1 LKLHNPVTL
10 FVLTWISVLFL
21 YILHFSLVLTTLNF
35 LLFIYIIFSCV
46 SFILSYF
53 LLNDFYGLKPIKSE
67 YFVKDRFWKVLK
79 IVFYLWVS
87 LTILEIGYFRSLPI
101 LSIFGIGD
109 GAYTEWGIPSLH
121 GLLNSMILVISN
133 YCLYLYIQKKEK
145 KYLIYFLLCLLWP
158 LILITRQL
166 FMSMAV
172 QGILVYFFFNKLR
185 LKNIFRFGILA
196 LIVILLF
203 GIVGDLRSGS
213 SDSFINIAQPSSNY
227 PAFLPSGFLWFYI
240 YITSPLNN
248 VNFNIHDYPL
258 FNFNPSPL
266 LSSILPSFI
275 RDKITFWGQAN
286 NFKLVDDLL
295 NVSSMFP
302 NYLSAFGYIG
312 SIFFYFLMGLIFN
325 FIYFK
330 TKKKRVNIKWVFI
343 LIVIL
348 HNILFSLFVD
358 FFSSLVFIFQIFLH
372 FFIGTKFY
380 INHDKV

>member
-1 LKLHNPVTL
+1 M
-10 FVLTWISVLFL
+10 F
-21 YILHFSLVLTTLNF
+21 HFSLVLTTLNL
-35 LLFIYIIFSCV
+35 LLFTYIVLSCV

-53 LLNDFYGLKPIKSE
+53 LLNDFYRIKNIKSI
-67 YFVKDRFWKVLK
+67 YFTKINISNTLK
-79 IVFYLWVS
+79 YVFYLWFLLS
-87 LTILEIGYFRSLPI
+87 LFEIGYFRSIPI
-101 LSIFGIGD
+101 LSIFGLGE

-133 YCLYLYIQKKEK
+133 YCLYLYIQTKEK
-145 KYLIYFLLCLLWP
+145 KYLKYFLLCLIWP
-158 LILITRQL
+158 LMLITRQL

-172 QGILVYFFFNKLR
+172 QGILVYFFFNKLKI
-185 LKNIFRFGILA
+185 KNVLRFGVLA
-196 LIVILLF
+196 LFIILLF

-213 SDSFINIAQPSSNY
+213 SDSFIAIAQPSSNY
-227 PAFLPSGFLWFYI
+227 PTFLPSGFLWVYI

-248 VNFNIHDYPL
+248 VNFNIHDYAL

-312 SIFFYFLMGLIFN
+312 SIFFYFLMGLTFN

-330 TKKKRVNIKWVFI
+330 TKKERVNIKWVFI
-343 LIVIL
+343 LVVVL

-372 FFIGTKFY
+372 FIVGTKFY
-380 INHDKV
+380 IKNDKV

>member
-1 LKLHNPVTL
+1 MKIHNPVTL
-10 FVLTWISVLFL
+10 FVLTWILVLTL
-21 YILHFSLVLTTLNF
+21 YVFHFSLVLTTLNF
-35 LLFIYIIFSCV
+35 LLFTYIVLSCV

-53 LLNDFYGLKPIKSE
+53 LLNDFYRIKTINSVYFTKVNISITLK
-67 YFVKDRFWKVLK
+67 Y
-79 IVFYLWVS
+79 VFYLWFLLS
-87 LTILEIGYFRSLPI
+87 LLEIGYFRSIPI
-101 LSIFGIGD
+101 LSIFGIGE

-133 YCLYLYIQKKEK
+133 YCLYLYIQTKEK
-145 KYLIYFLLCLLWP
+145 KYLKYFLLCLIWP
-158 LILITRQL
+158 LMLITRQL

-172 QGILVYFFFNKLR
+172 QGILVYFFFNKLKI
-185 LKNIFRFGILA
+185 KNVLRFGVLA
-196 LIVILLF
+196 LVIILLF

-213 SDSFINIAQPSSNY
+213 SDAFIAIAQPSSNY
-227 PAFLPSGFLWFYI
+227 PTFLPSGFLWVYI

-275 RDKITFWGQAN
+275 RDKITFWGQAS

-312 SIFFYFLMGLIFN
+312 SILFYFLMGLTFN

-330 TKKKRVNIKWVFI
+330 TKKERVNIKWVFI
-343 LIVIL
+343 LVVIL

-372 FFIGTKFY
+372 FIVGTKFY
-380 INHDKV
+380 IKNDKV